1 MRHNLVCETFR
12 ACGRT
17 VPMIPFA
24 SRLDSIET
32 SAIRELFKVLG
43 KPGIISFAG
52 GFPDPQLFDVE
63 GLRMASEQALADGD
77 AARSLQYAATEGV
90 QPLREQ
96 LALRMA
102 QQDMPVAA
110 DQMLV
115 TTGCQQALDSTA
127 KCLINPGDK
136 VLVEAPTFLAAIQ
149 CFKVYGADVKGVPT
163 DAQGVDVDALEQ
175 AIVQHQPKMVYL
187 IPNFSNPTGAMLGLQ
202 RRQRIVEL
210 AAKYQVMVV
219 EDDPYGALYFDAPP
233 PPALYALA
241 MQAGVEQ
248 YVVYC
253 GSLSKILSPGLRVG
267 WMVAAPELLA
277 KATMCKQFT
286 DAHTSSFTQ
295 MVAAHYLQSGRLPQA
310 VERMR
315 ATYAQR
321 AQAMAATLTEVMG
334 DKLTFA
340 TPQGGMFLWATMQG
354 AGADNGAANARLNT
368 TDATNA
374 TNATNTT
381 NATEY
386 AQRAV
391 QQNVAFVPGA
401 PFFADHPVHATFRLS
416 YATASEADIAEGVQR
431 MAAAW

>member
-1 MRHNLVCETFR
+1 M
-12 ACGRT
+12 
-17 VPMIPFA
+17 MQFA

-52 GFPDPQLFDVE
+52 GFPDPALFDVE
-63 GLRMASEQALADGD
+63 GIRAAGAQALADGD

-96 LALRMA
+96 LAVRMA
-102 QQDMPVAA
+102 QQGMPVAA

-127 KCLINPGDK
+127 KCLINPGDT

-163 DAQGVDVDALEQ
+163 DAQGVDVDALER
-175 AIVQHQPKMVYL
+175 AIVEHQPKMVYL
-187 IPNFSNPTGAMLGLQ
+187 IPNFSNPTGALLGLE
-202 RRQRIVEL
+202 RRKRIVEL
-210 AAKYQVMVV
+210 AAKYQVMLV
-219 EDDPYGALYFDAPP
+219 EDDPYGGLYFDAPP
-233 PPALYALA
+233 PPTLYALA
-241 MQAGVEQ
+241 MQAGVER

-253 GSLSKILSPGLRVG
+253 GSLSKVVSPGLRVG
-267 WMVAAPELLA
+267 WMVAVPALLA

-310 VERMR
+310 VAQMR
-315 ATYAQR
+315 ETYAQR
-321 AQAMAATLTEVMG
+321 ARAMAAALTDAMG

-340 TPQGGMFLWATMQG
+340 TPQGGMFLWASMQG
-354 AGADNGAANARLNT
+354 DGRASDAL
-368 TDATNA
+368 DATA
-374 TNATNTT
+374 
-381 NATEY
+381 Y

-401 PFFADHPVHATFRLS
+401 PFFANQPLRATLRLS